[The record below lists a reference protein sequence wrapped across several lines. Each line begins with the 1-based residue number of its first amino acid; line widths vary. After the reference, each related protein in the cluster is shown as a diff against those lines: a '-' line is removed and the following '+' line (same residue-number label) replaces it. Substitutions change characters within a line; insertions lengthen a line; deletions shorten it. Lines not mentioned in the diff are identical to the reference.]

1 MIWHQVTTLSLM
13 LKPLSTLVYSTLCFY
28 FFESCVMSSIK
39 PLSKMHQRLQAKAE
53 ERTALGDTF
62 PKQTNTFWD
71 DARAL
76 YEQSL
81 DAINVTH
88 GQLAHFLSYV
98 IQDPARMALIKDPVT
113 LVNNINVLARDINEH
128 SNRLNA
134 IFAKHSDRSGTTVS
148 PDDTMLVIKLNGE
161 YADALEV
168 YQAVMMPTV
177 AHIFEQIGA
186 IEELLANEQ
195 ATQAASA
202 AAALADVNVVSD
214 AVIKTEEASHA

>member
-1 MIWHQVTTLSLM
+1 
-13 LKPLSTLVYSTLCFY
+13 
-28 FFESCVMSSIK
+28 MSSIK
-39 PLSKMHQRLQAKAE
+39 PLSKMHQRLQTKVE
-53 ERTALGDTF
+53 ERTALGDDF
-62 PKQTNTFWD
+62 AKQTNTFWD

-81 DAINVTH
+81 EAINVTH
-88 GQLAHFLSYV
+88 GQLAQFLSYV
-98 IQDPARMALIKDPVT
+98 IVDPARMALIKDPAT
-113 LVNNINVLARDINEH
+113 LVNNINLLTRDISEH
-128 SNRLNA
+128 GNRLNA
-134 IFAKHSDRSGTTVS
+134 IFAKHSDRSGSTTG

-195 ATQAASA
+195 ATQAAAA
-202 AAALADVNVVSD
+202 AAALTDVNVVSD
-214 AVIKTEEASHA
+214 VTIKNEEAAHA